1 MLPIARLSYQHA
13 TTDASDVK
21 VEFAARRAGDPADL
35 VAACDRAHS
44 TLKWQPRFD
53 DLTNHCHPRVGM
65 GAQATK
71 RLPAPFDANPA
82 RNDGDPL
89 TASGESVAIR

>member
-1 MLPIARLSYQHA
+1 VL
-13 TTDASDVK
+13 DVIETVK
-21 VEFAARRAGDPADL
+21 RVSGVDFKIEFAARPAGDPADL

-44 TLKWQPRFD
+44 SNGSRV
-53 DLTNHCHPRVGM
+53 LTICEPLSPTRWDGS
-65 GAQATK
+65 ASYK

-82 RNDGDPL
+82 GNDGDPL